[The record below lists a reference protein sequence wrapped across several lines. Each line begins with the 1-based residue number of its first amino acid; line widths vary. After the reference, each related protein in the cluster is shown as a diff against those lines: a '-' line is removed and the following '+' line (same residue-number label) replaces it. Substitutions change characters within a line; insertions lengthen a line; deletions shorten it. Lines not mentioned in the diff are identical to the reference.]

1 MKIKSAALVS
11 AILATGLWANTAFA
25 APVSLEVSSASW
37 NIGSGWGAACA
48 TSTCDTANTQLN
60 VDWTFGLGLVGT
72 TLTFN
77 QVNDFKTITLGSA
90 KFSEENDSIDTGEV
104 DNLNLSAL
112 LQFKSFAS
120 ASTSNAAVIAT
131 LGALKDR
138 GNNDDLVVNFA
149 PIQIQLTDGS
159 LLDVV
164 FSGLSWNCQGN
175 NHCTWQSPVSQ
186 NLNATFTLTKVGS
199 LANAQALVN
208 NVPEPSSMLLFA
220 AGIAGLGFTRRR
232 KAN

>member
-25 APVSLEVSSASW
+25 APVSLEISGASW
-37 NIGSGWGAACA
+37 NIGSGWGAACGN
-48 TSTCDTANTQLN
+48 TPCDTVHTQLN
-60 VDWTFGLGLVGT
+60 VDWTFGSALVGT

-77 QVNDFKTITLGSA
+77 QVNDVNTITLGSA
-90 KFSEENDSIDTGEV
+90 KFSEENGFIDAGEV
-104 DNLNLSAL
+104 DNLSLSAL
-112 LQFKSFAS
+112 LQFKSLAS
-120 ASTSNAAVIAT
+120 SSTSNAAVVAT
-131 LGALKDR
+131 LGALKDQ

-159 LLDVV
+159 LLDMS
-164 FSGLSWNCQGN
+164 FSSLAWNCQGTG
-175 NHCTWQSPVSQ
+175 HCTWQSPVSQ
-186 NLNATFTLTKVGS
+186 NINATFTLTKDGS
-199 LANAQALVN
+199 LANAQALIN
-208 NVPEPSSMLLFA
+208 NVPEPSTMLLFG